1 MVQYVEDIRNE
12 FRRLADN
19 AQETNGTY
27 EIRNALFTVDSP
39 VIFGKR
45 NEEYIE
51 AEIKWYHKQ
60 SLNVNDLFDIYGQE
74 VKIWKD
80 VADRHGNINSNYGW
94 CIFSEAN
101 GLQYSNVVS
110 KLIQNPKTRQAQM
123 IYSRPTMHRDA
134 VSFHRKDFMCTNYV
148 QYYIENNYLFAT
160 VHMRSNDA
168 IFGFIN
174 DYAWQKR
181 VLDLVAEA
189 VEVKPGPITWF
200 ADSLHIYRRHWEL
213 IR

>member
-1 MVQYVEDIRNE
+1 MKYVEDIRNE

-19 AQETNGTY
+19 AQDTNGTY
-27 EIRNALFTVDSP
+27 EIRNALFIVDSP
-39 VIFGKR
+39 TIFGKR

-74 VKIWKD
+74 VQIWKD
-80 VADRHGNINSNYGW
+80 VADKHGNINSNYGW

-101 GLQYSNVVS
+101 GSQYSNVVG
-110 KLIQNPKTRQAQM
+110 KLLQDYKTRQAQM

-134 VSFHRKDFMCTNYV
+134 VSFNRKDFMCTNYV
-148 QYYIENNYLFAT
+148 QYYVKAEYLHAT

-174 DYAWQKR
+174 DYAWQKH
-181 VLDLVAEA
+181 VLSLVADA
-189 VEVKPGPITWF
+189 VDLKIGPITWF
-200 ADSLHIYRRHWEL
+200 ADSLHIYRRHWDL